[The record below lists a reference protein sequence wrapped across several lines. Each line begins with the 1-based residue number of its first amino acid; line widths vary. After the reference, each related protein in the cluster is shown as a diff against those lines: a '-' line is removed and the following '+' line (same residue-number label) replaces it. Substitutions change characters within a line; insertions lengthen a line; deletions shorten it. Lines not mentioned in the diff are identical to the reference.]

1 MLSDLDSGDADGDL
15 IYKPGFSPKGRVRF
29 SRLGLISV
37 LSLDYPVNL
46 MIQEAGLIRLPG
58 DKMFL

>member
-37 LSLDYPVNL
+37 LSLDYPINL
-46 MIQEAGLIRLPG
+46 MIQGAGLS
-58 DKMFL
+58 